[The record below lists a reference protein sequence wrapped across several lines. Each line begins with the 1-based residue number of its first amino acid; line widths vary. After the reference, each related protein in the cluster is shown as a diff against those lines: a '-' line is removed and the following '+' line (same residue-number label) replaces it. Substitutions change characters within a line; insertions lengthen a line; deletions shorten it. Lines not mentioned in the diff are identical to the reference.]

1 MSTGET
7 ARTSRAEHIAS
18 AIERR
23 IADEQLASGHRLGTK
38 QTLCQEY
45 DAAPATLT
53 EAIRL
58 LSARGTVTMRP
69 GPNGGVFVASPTA
82 LVRLGRKMLELSGD
96 SVTVADCLTVRDQLD
111 PLVILEA
118 TRYRNSR
125 DVEELRELARAMAAE
140 DLAWGKY
147 LRINWALHR
156 RMVEITPNQ
165 VLRHTYL
172 SMLEYVESRLQ
183 GVTPIE
189 PGPEVS
195 TRLGAQV
202 HVELVDAIASED
214 LGRATA
220 AAAAHTQLTANRGAT
235 S

>member
-23 IADEQLASGHRLGTK
+23 IAGEHLPAGHRLGTK
-38 QTLCQEY
+38 QALCKQY

-69 GPNGGVFVASPTA
+69 GVNGGVFVAAPTA

-125 DVEELRELARAMAAE
+125 DVEQLRELARAMAA
-140 DLAWGKY
+140 DGLSWGEY

-183 GVTPIE
+183 GVTPIG
-189 PGPEVS
+189 PGPEMS

-202 HVELVDAIASED
+202 HVELVDSIASED
-214 LGRATA
+214 LERAA
-220 AAAAHTQLTANRGAT
+220 SAAAAHARLTASRGTA